1 MSWEVRIMRSKTSF
15 FNLGLAKNLLRR
27 SWPFWFCYLALLM
40 LSFPVSLYNVTH
52 NWRGTWEELIDF
64 KANWILSNGCW
75 VAVLSFFACII
86 AAMIVFSYLYNS
98 RTCGLVCSLPLRR
111 GTVFCTAYLT
121 GLLPLLAA
129 DLLTALATWIVFGRY
144 TAGGLIAKWMGLAV
158 MGNIAFY
165 GFAVFCAMLTGSL
178 FILPLVYA
186 VLNAAAFVAE
196 SALVSL
202 LGVFIYGFAENGVV
216 LRKLSPA
223 VELATRLYVLEV
235 SDRTAIIGEK
245 VYRVEGFSTLAAYCA
260 AGLILSFCAFLLYR
274 KRRMETAG
282 DTVSIPVLK
291 PLFKYCMAFGTA
303 LVFAALLTQ
312 EFFSQAF
319 RGTKLAVLAALLLLA
334 GAFIGYYVAE
344 MLIQK
349 TMRVFGGGW
358 RGMVVVWCI
367 LLIFSLVCEGNITG
381 YETRFPDPGEIEKA
395 ELSVYAP
402 STLKEEANIASLIEI
417 HRGIVEQKK
426 LNEAADKKLWITLRY
441 MLKNGKTMVRNY
453 ALPYDGQKPDYE
465 DSSLSLLQDL
475 SNVPEAILSRH
486 EMQVE
491 VKPENIEY
499 CEVLTYHWDEEM
511 GGLNGETIRL
521 SAETASNLY
530 WNALLPD
537 MEEGRLGRDY
547 FYDSEIDDLRS
558 DTSVSMS
565 LSLKDNN
572 RAMMYDWK
580 DFSVQLDS
588 ERTIAWLAK
597 NLQLAVQPYPEEAY
611 TYPKEPYSYE
621 MDN

>member
-1 MSWEVRIMRSKTSF
+1 MRSKTSF

-27 SWPFWFCYLALLM
+27 SWPFWFCYLAFLM

-52 NWRGTWEELIDF
+52 NWRDTWEELVDF
-64 KANWILSNGCW
+64 KANWILSNGCMI
-75 VAVLSFFACII
+75 AVLSFFVCII

-111 GTVFCTAYLT
+111 VTVFCTAYLT

-129 DLLTALATWIVFGRY
+129 DVLTALATWLVFGRY
-144 TAGGLIAKWMGLAV
+144 TAGGLIAKWLELAV
-158 MGNIAFY
+158 MGNVAFY

-186 VLNAAAFVAE
+186 VLNATAFVAE
-196 SALVSL
+196 SALISL
-202 LGVFIYGFAENGVV
+202 FGVFIYGFAENGVM
-216 LRKLSPA
+216 LRKLSPV
-223 VELATRLYVLEV
+223 VELAVRLNVLEIP
-235 SDRTAIIGEK
+235 DETATIGEK
-245 VYRVEGFSTLAAYCA
+245 LYRVEGFSTLSAYCA
-260 AGLILSFCAFLLYR
+260 AGLVLSFCAYLLYKR
-274 KRRMETAG
+274 RRMETAG

-303 LVFAALLTQ
+303 LVFAAIATK

-319 RGTKLAVLAALLLLA
+319 HGTKLAVLAALLLLA
-334 GAFIGYYVAE
+334 GAFIGYFVAE

-381 YETRFPDPGEIEKA
+381 YETRYPNPGEIEKA
-395 ELSVYAP
+395 EMSVY
-402 STLKEEANIASLIEI
+402 STSALKEEANIARLLEI

-426 LNEAADKKLWITLRY
+426 LNEAADKKLWVTLRY
-441 MLKNGKTMVRNY
+441 VLKNGKTMVRNY
-453 ALPYDGQKPDYE
+453 ALPYDGQKPEYD
-465 DSSLSLLQDL
+465 DSSMSLLQDL

-486 EMQVE
+486 EMLVE

-499 CEVLTYHWDEEM
+499 SEVHVARWDAEREVM
-511 GGLNGETIRL
+511 NGEGIML
-521 SAETASNLY
+521 SREQANDLY

-547 FYDSEIDDLRS
+547 FYDYGDLRS
-558 DTSVSMS
+558 DTSVSIS
-565 LSLKDNN
+565 LSLVGKEYAF
-572 RAMMYDWK
+572 RYDWK

-611 TYPKEPYSYE
+611 THPKEAYSYE
-621 MDN
+621 KG

>member
-1 MSWEVRIMRSKTSF
+1 MRSKTSF

-52 NWRGTWEELIDF
+52 NWRGTWEELVDF
-64 KANWILSNGCW
+64 KANWILNNGCW
-75 VAVLSFFACII
+75 IAVLSFFVCII

-111 GTVFCTAYLT
+111 VTVFCTAYLT

-129 DLLTALATWIVFGRY
+129 DVLTALATWIVFGRY
-144 TAGGLIAKWMGLAV
+144 TAGGLIAKWLELAV
-158 MGNIAFY
+158 MGNVAFY

-186 VLNAAAFVAE
+186 VLNATAFVAE

-202 LGVFIYGFAENGVV
+202 LGVFIYGFTENGVV

-235 SDRTAIIGEK
+235 SDEAVLIGEK
-245 VYRVEGFSTLAAYCA
+245 IYQVEGLPTLIVYCV
-260 AGLILSFCAFLLYR
+260 AGLVLSLCAYLLYR

-282 DTVSIPVLK
+282 DTVSIPLLK
-291 PLFKYCMAFGTA
+291 PLFKYCMAVGTA
-303 LVFAALLTQ
+303 LVFAATLTQ
-312 EFFSQAF
+312 QFFSQAF
-319 RGTKLAVLAALLLLA
+319 RGTKLAVLATLLLLA

-349 TMRVFGGGW
+349 TMRVFSGSW
-358 RGMVVVWCI
+358 RGMVVVWCV
-367 LLIFSLVCEGNITG
+367 LLICSLVCEGNITG
-381 YETRFPDPGEIEKA
+381 YETRFPDPEEVEQA
-395 ELSVYAP
+395 ELSIYSP
-402 STLKEEANIASLIEI
+402 SMLKEEANIARLIEI
-417 HRGIVEQKK
+417 HRDIVEQKK

-441 MLKNGKTMVRNY
+441 MLKNGKTMVRSY

-499 CEVLTYHWDEEM
+499 CEVFVSRWDEEM
-511 GGLNGETIRL
+511 GGLNGETFRL

-558 DTSVSMS
+558 DTSISMS

-588 ERTIAWLAK
+588 ERTIAWLAE
-597 NLQLAVQPYPEEAY
+597 NLQLTVQPYPEEALVY
-611 TYPKEPYSYE
+611 GKG
-621 MDN
+621 

>member
-1 MSWEVRIMRSKTSF
+1 MRSKTSF
-15 FNLGLAKNLLRR
+15 FNFGLAKNLLRR
-27 SWPFWFCYLALLM
+27 SWPFWFCYFALLM
-40 LSFPVSLYNVTH
+40 LLFPVSLYNVTH
-52 NWRGTWEELIDF
+52 NWRSTGEELTDF
-64 KANWILSNGCW
+64 KASWILNSGCM
-75 VAVLSFFACII
+75 VALLSFFVCII
-86 AAMIVFSYLYNS
+86 AVMIVFSYLYNS
-98 RTCGLVCSLPLRR
+98 RTCGLICSLPLRR
-111 GTVFCTAYLT
+111 ETVFCTAFLT

-129 DLLTALATWIVFGRY
+129 DVLTALATWIAFGRY
-144 TAGGLIAKWMGLAV
+144 TAEGLIAKWLEMAV
-158 MGNIAFY
+158 MSNIAFY

-186 VLNAAAFVAE
+186 VLNATAFVAE
-196 SALVSL
+196 SAIISL

-223 VELATRLYVLEV
+223 VELASRLSVADI
-235 SDRTAIIGEK
+235 SDETAQIGERI
-245 VYRVEGFSTLAAYCA
+245 YRVEGFSTLAAYCA

-303 LVFAALLTQ
+303 LVFASMVTH

-319 RGTKLAVLAALLLLA
+319 SGTKLAVLAALLLLA

-349 TMRVFGGGW
+349 TMRVFSGGW
-358 RGMVVVWCI
+358 RGMIVVWII

-381 YETRFPDPGEIEKA
+381 YETRFPDSAEVEQA
-395 ELSVYAP
+395 ELIVYAGA
-402 STLKEEANIASLIEI
+402 TLKEEANISRLIEI

-426 LNEAADKKLWITLRY
+426 LNEAEAGDGMLNFTLRY
-441 MLKNGKTMVRNY
+441 RLKNGKTLVRHY
-453 ALPYDGQKPDYE
+453 LLPFDGQKPDYE
-465 DSSLSLLQDL
+465 DSSLSQLQDL

-499 CEVLTYHWDEEM
+499 CEIIFVSRWDEEKAM
-511 GGLNGETIRL
+511 STSESIRL
-521 SAETASNLY
+521 SAEEAVDLY
-530 WNALLPD
+530 RNALLPD
-537 MEEGRLGRDY
+537 MEEGKLGRVY
-547 FYDSEIDDLRS
+547 FYNYGIGEESS
-558 DTSVSMS
+558 DTTVTMS
-565 LSLKDNN
+565 LSRKGKASDF
-572 RAMMYDWK
+572 RYDWK

-588 ERTIAWLAK
+588 ERTIAWLAE
-597 NLQLAVQPYPEEAY
+597 NLHHEVQPYPEEAY
-611 TYPKEPYSYE
+611 AYGKG
-621 MDN
+621 